1 MAFPS
6 PDESEPLRA
15 TPSRSSAYQEPSQFS
30 SKYDFLQEKLR
41 KLDDRVA
48 ISSSVSTKK
57 FASLKEQLV
66 RFQKELDGERE
77 HRESFSKAK
86 SAELITANEALE
98 EALLAEQAA
107 LRETEARIVNL
118 FESKTNSLKEEI
130 TTAGRLRMD
139 NEANLRRYLD
149 VDIPKLYEALREEV
163 AQRENMEQRM
173 LKKAIE
179 ECAQLKTAIS
189 EEKKARIDT
198 EEAMLRMMEDVVTK
212 MQGEISSERRDRE
225 RTEEMLM
232 NLLNETCDRLQN
244 ASQI

>member
-1 MAFPS
+1 
-6 PDESEPLRA
+6 
-15 TPSRSSAYQEPSQFS
+15 
-30 SKYDFLQEKLR
+30 
-41 KLDDRVA
+41 
-48 ISSSVSTKK
+48 
-57 FASLKEQLV
+57 
-66 RFQKELDGERE
+66 
-77 HRESFSKAK
+77 
-86 SAELITANEALE
+86 
-98 EALLAEQAA
+98 
-107 LRETEARIVNL
+107 VNL

-244 ASQI
+244 ASQT